1 MVEFGAFAL
10 FMVLLGVSIYQV
22 ISLRVRL
29 TKTMSQLIQS
39 KADNMILSQKLG
51 EALAE
56 KSLADNEGFVKFLTT
71 SRDWAFEYIEAVQN
85 KIKDLQSAMDSGVD
99 AKISVAYQELINM
112 IPEDGK
118 DK

>member
-10 FMVLLGVSIYQV
+10 FMALLGVSIYQV

-85 KIKDLQSAMDSGVD
+85 KIKALQDAMESGKEAGIDSAY
-99 AKISVAYQELINM
+99 KELVNM